1 MKILKYIYFALM
13 ALIFASC
20 EEGAVPETPSPCLT
34 TEIKQEVGDEIDYV
48 EAVEVKLGESIYF
61 SSCGSSDYAVI
72 YPGDENHVF
81 PTSENDIV
89 NSGFP
94 LTYNDRFSYTY
105 TEPGEYTAT
114 LLESNVSIY
123 NSSKD
128 REIKRASVSVTII
141 VTE

>member
-1 MKILKYIYFALM
+1 MKILKYIYFALI

-20 EEGAVPETPSPCLT
+20 EEGIVPETPSPCLT
-34 TEIKQEVGDEIDYV
+34 TEVKQQVGDEIVYV
-48 EAVEVKLGESIYF
+48 ESVEVKLGESIYF
-61 SSCGSSDYAVI
+61 SSCGNSDYAVI
-72 YPGDENHVF
+72 YTGDEKHVF

-94 LTYNDRFSYTY
+94 LTYNDRFSYIY

-128 REIKRASVSVTII
+128 REIKRASVSVTIV